1 MNSIFIRTLL
11 WNDPSDLCMLLYLYN
26 AYVSRYEDR
35 LRRMFDLRHKPD
47 DLGIFLFFFFKFQ
60 SRRIYFSMELL
71 VYPYLI
77 LLQIIINRSKNLSD
91 ITNGLRSILYITR
104 FKRFEVDRE
113 AVDRRRLETS

>member
-11 WNDPSDLCMLLYLYN
+11 WNDPSDSCMLLYLYN

-35 LRRMFDLRHKPD
+35 LRRMFDLTRHKPD
-47 DLGIFLFFFFKFQ
+47 DLGIFFFFKFQ

-77 LLQIIINRSKNLSD
+77 V
-91 ITNGLRSILYITR
+91 TNNNKSIEKFPI
-104 FKRFEVDRE
+104 
-113 AVDRRRLETS
+113 

>member
-11 WNDPSDLCMLLYLYN
+11 WNDPSDSCMLLYLYN

-47 DLGIFLFFFFKFQ
+47 DLGIFLSFFFKFQ

-77 LLQIIINRSKNLSD
+77 V
-91 ITNGLRSILYITR
+91 TNNNKSIEKFIRYNER
-104 FKRFEVDRE
+104 FKKHPVYNS
-113 AVDRRRLETS
+113 V

>member
-47 DLGIFLFFFFKFQ
+47 DLGIFLFFFQISKP
-60 SRRIYFSMELL
+60 SNLL
-71 VYPYLI
+71 F
-77 LLQIIINRSKNLSD
+77 D
-91 ITNGLRSILYITR
+91 GITR
-104 FKRFEVDRE
+104 VSVFNFVTNNNKSIEKFIRYNERFKKHPVYNS
-113 AVDRRRLETS
+113 V